1 MVSSWVAI
9 RGLESDLEEAREAE
23 RARVETIDSLHRMLA
38 DRDQRLSAQRAEL
51 DELERVNRGYQEQ
64 ILRAHQKI
72 RADETTVDRAKKA
85 LAVALTL
92 LDTPEGTPRPEA
104 SGNGR

>member
-1 MVSSWVAI
+1 
-9 RGLESDLEEAREAE
+9 
-23 RARVETIDSLHRMLA
+23 MLA
-38 DRDQRLSAQRAEL
+38 DRDQRLSNQRAEI

-72 RADETTVDRAKKA
+72 RSDETTVSRAKKA

-92 LDTPEGTPRPEA
+92 LDEPDGGPGARPDA
-104 SGNGR
+104 GGNGR

>member
-1 MVSSWVAI
+1 
-9 RGLESDLEEAREAE
+9 
-23 RARVETIDSLHRMLA
+23 MLA
-38 DRDQRLSAQRAEL
+38 DRDQRLSNQRAEI

-72 RADETTVDRAKKA
+72 RSDETTVSRAKKA

-92 LDTPEGTPRPEA
+92 LDEPDAAAARGEA
-104 SGNGR
+104 TGNGR